1 MNNASKILKLVGFIV
16 IILVFFNNIFDY
28 SRLLIILLGILILFI
43 SLFIQE
49 NRKVRNMIFIPLIT
63 LILSIILDSALAYY
77 FNYSPIFAY
86 EIKSSDN
93 FITYNSIGYRIF
105 KCDSKSYK
113 DLFYQKSNYCPKDL
127 LEEKDI
133 NTISSDIIH
142 SFKQYK
148 DRFYL
153 IDAKVSY
160 KEGNNI
166 VELKSYNNEEINN
179 MNGNVVFNDNIV
191 YKLYFNNLKNV
202 NDLKVYD
209 NIKIVGR
216 IDSYKKNKDNYVVK
230 IKDVYIPDLKL
241 YNNYQINVVNNK
253 DCQKDKTNYV
263 EVNDTKYYTSCLS
276 NIYVVYSENE
286 VYELNY
292 VLKDEKITLDNLLS
306 GYKEIEDNSLNAAKL
321 YKYEKYNILKC
332 DDKNIIIG
340 DTSLNFDNNYCDV
353 KDSDNNDL

>member
-1 MNNASKILKLVGFIV
+1 MQQIAKILKVIGLLTLIV
-16 IILVFFNNIFDY
+16 PFFMKGYDIA
-28 SRLLIILLGILILFI
+28 RLTIILLALILIEI
-43 SLFIQE
+43 SLIYSKKS
-49 NRKVRNMIFIPLIT
+49 KVKLVLYPVILIIFIIFIDFLFV
-63 LILSIILDSALAYY
+63 Y
-77 FNYSPIFAY
+77 FLNYKPIVAK
-86 EIKSSDN
+86 EIKSSN
-93 FITYNSIGYRIF
+93 NYTNYNALFYRTFECNGKTYF
-105 KCDSKSYK
+105 
-113 DLFYQKSNYCPKDL
+113 DLFYQKSDYCSKDL

-142 SFKQYK
+142 SFKEYK

-166 VELKSYNNEEINN
+166 VELKSYNNEDTNN
-179 MNGNVVFNDNIV
+179 MNGNVTFNDNIV

-202 NDLKVYD
+202 NDLKVDD
-209 NIKIVGR
+209 NIKLVGR
-216 IDSYKKNKDNYVVK
+216 IDSYKKNKDNYIVK
-230 IKDVYIPDLKL
+230 VKDVYIPDLEL

-263 EVNDTKYYTSCLS
+263 EVNDIKYYTSCLS

-292 VLKDEKITLDNLLS
+292 VLKDEKINLDNLLN

>member
-1 MNNASKILKLVGFIV
+1 MQHIAKILKV
-16 IILVFFNNIFDY
+16 IGLLTLIIPFLTKGYDIA
-28 SRLLIILLGILILFI
+28 RLTIILLALILIEI
-43 SLFIQE
+43 SLIYSKK
-49 NRKVRNMIFIPLIT
+49 NKVKLVLYPAILIIFIIFIDFLFV
-63 LILSIILDSALAYY
+63 Y
-77 FNYSPIFAY
+77 FLNYKPIVAK
-86 EIKSSDN
+86 EIKSSSN
-93 FITYNSIGYRIF
+93 YTNYNALFYRTF
-105 KCDSKSYK
+105 ECNNKKYL

-216 IDSYKKNKDNYVVK
+216 IDSYKKNKD
-230 IKDVYIPDLKL
+230 
-241 YNNYQINVVNNK
+241 
-253 DCQKDKTNYV
+253 
-263 EVNDTKYYTSCLS
+263 
-276 NIYVVYSENE
+276 
-286 VYELNY
+286 
-292 VLKDEKITLDNLLS
+292 
-306 GYKEIEDNSLNAAKL
+306 
-321 YKYEKYNILKC
+321 
-332 DDKNIIIG
+332 
-340 DTSLNFDNNYCDV
+340 
-353 KDSDNNDL
+353 